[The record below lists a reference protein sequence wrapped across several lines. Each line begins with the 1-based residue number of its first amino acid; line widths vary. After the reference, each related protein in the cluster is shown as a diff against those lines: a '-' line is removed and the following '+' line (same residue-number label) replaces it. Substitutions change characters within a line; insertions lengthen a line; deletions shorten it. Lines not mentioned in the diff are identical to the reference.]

1 MAMFFYPYRYAANTG
16 PSAVNPPAPGYPR
29 AMFRPR
35 TARMSPAERRLTR
48 AAPRPAGGFVSV
60 TATARGLRL
69 HIRQR
74 PDPDPAAPAW
84 VLLHGLAVSHR
95 YLMPTAAALPGSV
108 YVPDLPGFGLSGK
121 PARVLT
127 TEQHAAVVATWMDTA
142 GLGAAHV
149 VGNSFGCQIAVELAV
164 RRPDLVATLILDGP
178 TVDPAAPTAGGQIR
192 RWARD
197 LLIEDPQQI
206 PTILTDVRDAG
217 PRRVLGTL
225 RHSVGHH
232 IDRRIPL
239 VAAPILVLRGQYDP
253 IAPAEWAAQAAS
265 LARDGRTAEVPR
277 AAHNAV
283 ASAGSVLAAQA
294 AAFAAAPGGHRPAVD
309 RDSPAADV
317 RRLVEEVVH
326 DWDMAGRTPD
336 VLLLRDHPDACGDV
350 TS

>member
-1 MAMFFYPYRYAANTG
+1 
-16 PSAVNPPAPGYPR
+16 
-29 AMFRPR
+29 
-35 TARMSPAERRLTR
+35 MSPAERRLTR
-48 AAPRPAGGFVSV
+48 AAPGPAEGFVSV

-74 PDPDPAAPAW
+74 PDPDPVAPVW

-95 YLMPTAAALPGSV
+95 YLMPTAVALPGSV
-108 YVPDLPGFGLSGK
+108 FVPDLPGFGLSGK
-121 PARVLT
+121 PSRVLT

-142 GLGAAHV
+142 GLTAANV
-149 VGNSFGCQIAVELAV
+149 LGNSFGCQVAVELAV
-164 RRPDLVATLILDGP
+164 ARPDLVATLVLDGP

-192 RWARD
+192 RWAHD
-197 LLIEDPQQI
+197 LLIEDPQQV

-253 IAPAEWAAQAAS
+253 IAPARWAAQAAS
-265 LARDGRTAEVPR
+265 LARDGHTGAVPR

-283 ASAGSVLAAQA
+283 TSAGPVLAAQA
-294 AAFAAAPGGHRPAVD
+294 AAFAAAAGDRSLALD
-309 RDSPAADV
+309 RDTPAADA

-326 DWDMAGRTPD
+326 DWDMTDRADDPPD
-336 VLLLRDHPDACGDV
+336 GAADPPPGAEGTRG
-350 TS
+350 T